1 MTNYIYPDNLKAK
14 PTMWFWSL
22 KDFVVVAFAALVA
35 IVLLIHWHM
44 IVPSVV
50 VLLYGFLT
58 VRLDDATIM
67 DFLKYAVRYFLS
79 TQQEY
84 YWR

>member
-14 PTMWFWSL
+14 PTMWLWSL

-35 IVLLIHWHM
+35 IVFLIHWHM

>member
-1 MTNYIYPDNLKAK
+1 M
-14 PTMWFWSL
+14 
-22 KDFVVVAFAALVA
+22 AFAALIA
-35 IVLLIHWHM
+35 IVLLIHWYM

-67 DFLKYAVRYFLS
+67 DFLKYAVRYFIS